1 MKLLSVIVPVY
12 NVEPY
17 LKQCI
22 ESIIH
27 QTYTYL
33 EIILVDDGSTDNSGT
48 ICDTYASQDS
58 RIKVIHQ
65 HNGGLSAARNRGIDE
80 ATGDYIAFVD
90 SDDFLDL
97 TMYSVLVDAL
107 EQHQLDIIECNAFR
121 YKSEN
126 NIKSYKN
133 DGELVI
139 YNHDE
144 ALKLSLC
151 DGFTAAWNKL
161 YKRSVIDTVRF
172 PIGRKFEDS
181 ATSYLI
187 MHNAQKIGHIDTC
200 LYYYRLNP
208 NSITQTSFD
217 AKSRWD
223 FVLGYIERLEFAM
236 QQRLP
241 YVDAC
246 NSLLMKSVLSCL
258 TAYYAQPNESNR
270 IYYEKCAEL
279 VRQYR
284 NQYSYKMLSTKYKLF
299 LWAFNRFDVI
309 HKLGAKLSYWCKQ
322 IRVTK

>member
-33 EIILVDDGSTDNSGT
+33 EIILVDDGSTDNSGA
-48 ICDTYASQDS
+48 ICDTYANQDS

-80 ATGDYIAFVD
+80 ATGEYIAFVD

-97 TMYSVLVDAL
+97 TMYSVLIDAL
-107 EQHQLDIIECNAFR
+107 EQHQLDIIGCNAFR

-144 ALKLSLC
+144 ALKISLY

-161 YKRSVIDTVRF
+161 YKRSVIETIRF

-187 MHNAQKIGHIDTC
+187 INNAQHIGHIDRC
-200 LYYYRLNP
+200 LYYYRLNL

-223 FVLGYIERLEFAM
+223 FVLGYIERLEFAI

-241 YVDAC
+241 YVDDC
-246 NSLLMKSVLSCL
+246 NSLLMKAVLSCL
-258 TAYYAQPNESNR
+258 TAYYAQPNESNI

-279 VRQYR
+279 VRKYR
-284 NQYSYKMLSTKYKLF
+284 NQSSYNMLNTKYKLF
-299 LWAFNRFDVI
+299 LLAFDRFDAL
-309 HKLGAKLSYWCKQ
+309 HRLGAKLSYWSKQ
-322 IRVTK
+322 IRIR